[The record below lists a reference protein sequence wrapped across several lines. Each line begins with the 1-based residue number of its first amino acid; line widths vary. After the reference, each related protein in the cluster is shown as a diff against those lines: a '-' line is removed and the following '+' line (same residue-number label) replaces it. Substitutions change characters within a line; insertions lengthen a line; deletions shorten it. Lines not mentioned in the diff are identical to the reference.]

1 MARRRAAVVA
11 LGTGGDGILEAR
23 IRAQGKG
30 AEYAPM
36 GLILLEQSEPTAP
49 RPSRSMPSGVS
60 S

>member
-1 MARRRAAVVA
+1 MA